1 VTTRHQR
8 FALHDVTFNGTAMPG
23 ATIDEWRDV
32 AGNDQWSARL
42 VARLGP
48 VLDEGELMGL
58 TADGRLVSGH
68 ALVADRQVGP
78 GGRRDLLIVFH
89 GSGTLTARFAAE
101 PGADPVS
108 SGTSV

>member
-1 VTTRHQR
+1 MTTRHQR
-8 FALHDVTFNGTAMPG
+8 FAIHDVTFNGTSMPG

-48 VLDEGELMGL
+48 VLDEGELAGT
-58 TADGRLVSGH
+58 TADGRLMTGH

-89 GSGTLTARFAAE
+89 GSGALTAGLAGEAA
-101 PGADPVS
+101 DVS
-108 SGTSV
+108 VQSPS